1 MKTIIAQVVK
11 VSESGKSI
19 LVGVK
24 RSKFSVGYDTFAWCA
39 NSDNFKKGDMIPSED
54 AQVFATATTVQATN
68 EANEPINHEDGSPV
82 LRWIFN

>member
-1 MKTIIAQVVK
+1 MKKVIAQVVK

-24 RSKFSVGYDTFAWCA
+24 RSKFSVGFDTFAWCA
-39 NSDNFKKGDMIPSED
+39 NSDAYKKGDMIGDED
-54 AQVFATATTVQATN
+54 AQAFATATTIQATN
-68 EANEPINHEDGSPV
+68 DANEALNHEDGSPV

>member
-39 NSDNFKKGDMIPSED
+39 NADAFKKGDMIPSED
-54 AQVFATATTVQATN
+54 AQVFANASTVQATN
-68 EANEPINHEDGSPV
+68 EKHEPLTHEDGSPV
-82 LRWIFN
+82 LRWVF